1 MMDPDVRDGARRA
14 VAWVFQVHA
23 LLDHLHRRDPAST
36 GFHRIAARA
45 LANRAW
51 DAFVEMEANPEDL
64 ALDDDLDEAL
74 TGVER
79 VFNAYVGQ
87 RDDHAQ

>member
-1 MMDPDVRDGARRA
+1 MDPNVNGARRA
-14 VAWVFQVHA
+14 VAWAFQVHA
-23 LLDHLHRRDPAST
+23 LLDHLHRRDPNT
-36 GFHRIAARA
+36 GFHKLAARA

-64 ALDDDLDEAL
+64 SLDDDLDEAL

-79 VFNAYVGQ
+79 VFNAYVRQ
-87 RDDHAQ
+87 RDDHA